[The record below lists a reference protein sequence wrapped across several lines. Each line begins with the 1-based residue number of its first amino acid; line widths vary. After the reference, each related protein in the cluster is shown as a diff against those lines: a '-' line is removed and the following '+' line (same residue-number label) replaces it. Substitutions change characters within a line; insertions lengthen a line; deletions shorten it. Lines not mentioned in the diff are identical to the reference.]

1 MEILL
6 KHVTLKIRK
15 YYKRSGEIAKLT
27 RQTSVLQ
34 RNKLVS
40 LKPVLETSLLSKK
53 TSLQCLGATIVTYPV
68 PGKNTVE
75 QISYAEPLQDNGKG
89 LVWINQAQYFENVPP
104 SVWNFCVGNYCI
116 CQKWLTLRKGTILDR
131 QNIQDY
137 QRLVMLISETI
148 DLMNNVDS
156 QLITSSSSSSLN

>member
-1 MEILL
+1 MKILL
-6 KHVTLKIRK
+6 KNVNLEIRK
-15 YYKRSGEIAKLT
+15 YYKRSGEITRLT

-34 RNKLVS
+34 RNKLVNPKPILEKS
-40 LKPVLETSLLSKK
+40 LPSKT

-75 QISYAEPLQDNGKG
+75 QISYAEPLQDQGKG

-156 QLITSSSSSSLN
+156 QLIHE

>member
-6 KHVTLKIRK
+6 KNVNLEIRK
-15 YYKRSGEIAKLT
+15 YYKRSGEITKSL
-27 RQTSVLQ
+27 RQTSALQ
-34 RNKLVS
+34 RSNLINSKIS
-40 LKPVLETSLLSKK
+40 LETNSSSKK
-53 TSLQCLGATIVTYPV
+53 KSLQCLGATIVTYPV

-89 LVWINQAQYFENVPP
+89 LVWINQAQYFENVPS

-116 CQKWLTLRKGTILDR
+116 CQKWLTLRKGTTLDR
-131 QNIQDY
+131 ENIQDY

-156 QLITSSSSSSLN
+156 QLITSSGLSTLN